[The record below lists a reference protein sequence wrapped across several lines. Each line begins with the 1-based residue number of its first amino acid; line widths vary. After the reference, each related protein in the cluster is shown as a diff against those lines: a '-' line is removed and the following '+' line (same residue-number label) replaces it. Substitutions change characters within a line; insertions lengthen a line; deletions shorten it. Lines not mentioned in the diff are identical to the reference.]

1 MACCSSQWYTGPTQQ
16 AEVRQLVLQANL
28 KLLQG
33 VLPGALQEAEAASAT
48 AVAVVAAA
56 AKQAEK
62 AALEDGEVSPV
73 TVRH

>member
-1 MACCSSQWYTGPTQQ
+1 M
-16 AEVRQLVLQANL
+16 VLQANL